1 MRESSEEG
9 ALQCQPA
16 QKPQI
21 SGVIVTSVHP
31 GGPHA
36 CVPAVYD
43 FVVLVAG
50 AVLTEWAESA
60 IDCGDRAISKLAG
73 DKVTTLEGLAARW
86 LQWRNARLRGLC
98 RGPDSAGQPAQASA
112 NVHSKCT

>member
-1 MRESSEEG
+1 M
-9 ALQCQPA
+9 
-16 QKPQI
+16 
-21 SGVIVTSVHP
+21 IVTSVHP

-60 IDCGDRAISKLAG
+60 IDCGDRAISKALDA
-73 DKVTTLEGLAARW
+73 DKVTTIDGLAARW
-86 LQWRNARLRGLC
+86 LQ
-98 RGPDSAGQPAQASA
+98 
-112 NVHSKCT
+112 